1 MQETTLLQYN
11 FHCIHWGDYIA
22 TVKRAINQMGGP
34 VTLVGR
40 SYGGHVIT
48 NAPYNNPNVTGL
60 VYIAADPLL
69 LDLSPVADHD

>member
-1 MQETTLLQYN
+1 MQRLREHSTR
-11 FHCIHWGDYIA
+11 W
-22 TVKRAINQMGGP
+22 GP

-48 NAPYNNPNVTGL
+48 NAAYNNPNVTGL
-60 VYIAADPLL
+60 VYIASNPLL